1 MTRPMSRSK
10 RKETFLTAA
19 SEMYDGLEGW
29 YDTHPEATFE
39 EIEAEARRRRRALM
53 GKGLEIV
60 VNGRDTGY
68 RVEGVR
74 CPKCGGGMEF
84 RGYLPWTIYGL
95 EGDVRLERAY
105 YVCPQCK
112 GETIFPPGSEAATAR
127 GSLE

>member
-29 YDTHPEATFE
+29 YDSHPEATFE

-60 VNGRDTGY
+60 VNGRDIGY

-74 CPKCGGGMEF
+74 CRKCGGWMEF
-84 RGYLPWTIYGL
+84 RDYLPWMVYGL
-95 EGDVRLERAY
+95 EGDARLERAY
-105 YVCPQCK
+105 YVCPQCE
-112 GETIFPPGSEAATAR
+112 GETLFPPGSEAAAAL

>member
-29 YDTHPEATFE
+29 YDIHPEATFE

-60 VNGRDTGY
+60 INGRDTGY

-74 CPKCGGGMEF
+74 CRKCGGWMEF
-84 RGYLPWTIYGL
+84 RDYLPWMVYGL
-95 EGDVRLERAY
+95 EGDARLERAY
-105 YVCPQCK
+105 YVCPQCE
-112 GETIFPPGSEAATAR
+112 GETLFPPGSEATAAL